1 MAQAGVLWNLGLLVF
16 NLLPIP
22 PFDGGRVLSGLLP
35 TRQSLALNGL
45 ERWGFFIVLAL
56 MFTGVISSLW
66 MTPLSQFFLSI
77 INFLMIPIRM
87 IF

>member
-1 MAQAGVLWNLGLLVF
+1 MAKAGVMWNIGLLVF

-35 TRQSLALNGL
+35 PRQSLALNKL

-56 MFTGVISSLW
+56 MFTGIIGSLW
-66 MTPLSQFFLSI
+66 MDPLSNFFIKI
-77 INFLMIPIRM
+77 INFITTPLRM